1 MNKKVLEI
9 LEFAKIKQQIAG
21 YAITDP
27 AKSKINRLIPQKEQ
41 QIVQSAINQTT
52 DAVNI
57 LRLFGGFPIAKVA
70 NVIPI
75 INRIKKQSIPSGR
88 ELAQILLVLRI
99 SNNLIEFTANLK
111 ERKIDLI
118 FFNDFLDHVQV
129 NQGLLARLNRSVD
142 EEGNILDRASS
153 ELFKIRQRINS
164 LKNEQKKCLEQIIH
178 GPEAKYL
185 SEPLITIRDNRQVL
199 PVKAENKVHFG
210 GIVHDQSATGQTLFI
225 EPQVILNLNNE
236 LQISFHQEK
245 AEIQRILSEISQDV
259 FEESNSLIFNA
270 RLIYDL
276 DFAQAKALYAKQI
289 NATLPIISQNQE
301 IKLKAAFHPLIDFKK
316 VVKNDFL
323 LGGKNFQMVITGP
336 NTGGKTITLK
346 TVGLIQIMGQSGLY
360 IPANEGSEITI
371 FSDILADI
379 GDEQSIEQNL
389 STFSSHMRNIVN
401 ILKDCSKDSLILF
414 DEIGAG
420 TDPEEGASLAI
431 SILKYLKKI
440 GSFVIATTHYPELK
454 LYAYNTKEVE
464 NASMEFN
471 LDTLSPTYHL
481 LIGVPGRSNA
491 FAISERLGLN
501 LNIIKNAEE
510 LMDNDTVGINEMLDN
525 LENDRKQLQLNKAEI
540 IKQKERLTQI
550 QTQLDLAKEQLM
562 HQQDKIISQAHQKA
576 SQIVTHAEKET
587 QRIINNLQRQGKSNT
602 LSPNTIINAKTKMKA
617 LKNPLLKNNPILKK
631 VKADKELKKGDTVY
645 LPNYEK
651 NGVLLKKMSNNSW
664 LVQIGIL
671 KMTVSTDQ
679 LEKAK
684 TSNDTFFKP
693 KIKNKIKSG
702 LKRNSEIPS
711 GRLDLRGK
719 RYDEAQSELDHF
731 IDASLLS
738 NYPSVIIIHG
748 FGTGTIRNLVHETLK
763 NNPRVANFHYAPA
776 NEGGHGATIV
786 NFQ

>member
-289 NATLPIISQNQE
+289 NAT
-301 IKLKAAFHPLIDFKK
+301 
-316 VVKNDFL
+316 
-323 LGGKNFQMVITGP
+323 
-336 NTGGKTITLK
+336 
-346 TVGLIQIMGQSGLY
+346 
-360 IPANEGSEITI
+360 
-371 FSDILADI
+371 
-379 GDEQSIEQNL
+379 
-389 STFSSHMRNIVN
+389 
-401 ILKDCSKDSLILF
+401 
-414 DEIGAG
+414 
-420 TDPEEGASLAI
+420 
-431 SILKYLKKI
+431 
-440 GSFVIATTHYPELK
+440 
-454 LYAYNTKEVE
+454 
-464 NASMEFN
+464 
-471 LDTLSPTYHL
+471 
-481 LIGVPGRSNA
+481 
-491 FAISERLGLN
+491 
-501 LNIIKNAEE
+501 
-510 LMDNDTVGINEMLDN
+510 
-525 LENDRKQLQLNKAEI
+525 
-540 IKQKERLTQI
+540 
-550 QTQLDLAKEQLM
+550 
-562 HQQDKIISQAHQKA
+562 
-576 SQIVTHAEKET
+576 
-587 QRIINNLQRQGKSNT
+587 
-602 LSPNTIINAKTKMKA
+602 
-617 LKNPLLKNNPILKK
+617 
-631 VKADKELKKGDTVY
+631 
-645 LPNYEK
+645 
-651 NGVLLKKMSNNSW
+651 
-664 LVQIGIL
+664 
-671 KMTVSTDQ
+671 
-679 LEKAK
+679 
-684 TSNDTFFKP
+684 
-693 KIKNKIKSG
+693 
-702 LKRNSEIPS
+702 
-711 GRLDLRGK
+711 
-719 RYDEAQSELDHF
+719 
-731 IDASLLS
+731 
-738 NYPSVIIIHG
+738 
-748 FGTGTIRNLVHETLK
+748 
-763 NNPRVANFHYAPA
+763 
-776 NEGGHGATIV
+776 
-786 NFQ
+786 